1 MEEGQAAELAVF
13 VISVSILLI
22 YNALYFT
29 PSFQRLKFKWRHRH
43 YLNLWSVGAEA
54 RGVWAGAMMVASE
67 GITAAQTIRNM
78 VMGVSILAAG
88 ITLLAS
94 QLLLLLTDPARLVQV
109 AKYSKD
115 DPISGSN
122 SLMSPEIKLGI
133 CLAILFVALLT
144 MTQCVR
150 LSVHLSFLLRA
161 VPIDPK
167 RSLKFQKIAFAI
179 NRRASLFFSLG
190 LRIQYAFFPL
200 FLYILG
206 PLALLIST
214 IVEVIA
220 LFLMD
225 LTPDDLAYEDDETEQ
240 QVEDEI
246 VRTTSMRRISLT
258 ERGNNSGAGGGVDGN
273 GGEGLKPRVP
283 YVSVE

>member
-1 MEEGQAAELAVF
+1 MEAGQAAELAIF
-13 VISVSILLI
+13 VISVLILLI
-22 YNALYFT
+22 YNTLYFT
-29 PSFQRLKFKWRHRH
+29 PSFRNLKFKWRNRH
-43 YLNLWSVGAEA
+43 YLNLWSVGIEA
-54 RGVWAGAMMVASE
+54 RGVWAGAMMDPSE
-67 GITAAQTIRNM
+67 GITAAQTVRNM
-78 VMGVSILAAG
+78 VLGVSILAAG
-88 ITLLAS
+88 TALFAS
-94 QLLLLLTDPARLVQV
+94 QLLLLLTDPARLLQV
-109 AKYSKD
+109 AQYSKD

-122 SLMSPEIKLGI
+122 ALLSPEIKLGI
-133 CLAILFVALLT
+133 SLAILFVALVT
-144 MTQCVR
+144 MMQCVR

-161 VPIDPK
+161 VSVDPK
-167 RSLKFQKIAFAI
+167 RSLKFQKLAFSI

-225 LTPDDLAYEDDETEQ
+225 LTPDDLAYETAETEE

-246 VRTTSMRRISLT
+246 LRTSTISRNT
-258 ERGNNSGAGGGVDGN
+258 PPESRNNSGVGGRVDRS
-273 GGEGLKPRVP
+273 GGEGLIPRAP
-283 YVSVE
+283 YVNVE

>member
-1 MEEGQAAELAVF
+1 
-13 VISVSILLI
+13 
-22 YNALYFT
+22 
-29 PSFQRLKFKWRHRH
+29 
-43 YLNLWSVGAEA
+43 
-54 RGVWAGAMMVASE
+54 MVASE

-144 MTQCVR
+144 MTQC
-150 LSVHLSFLLRA
+150 
-161 VPIDPK
+161 
-167 RSLKFQKIAFAI
+167 
-179 NRRASLFFSLG
+179 
-190 LRIQYAFFPL
+190 
-200 FLYILG
+200 